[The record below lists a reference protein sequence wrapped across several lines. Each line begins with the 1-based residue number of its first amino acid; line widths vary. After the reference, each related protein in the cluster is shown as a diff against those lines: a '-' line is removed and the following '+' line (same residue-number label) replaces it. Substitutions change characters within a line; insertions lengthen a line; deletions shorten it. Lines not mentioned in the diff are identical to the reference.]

1 MEHNYQEDH
10 LMHQTK
16 GDKRCGSSFLL
27 ELGAPHVTEVKENHR
42 EKMQKDELHLEY
54 QFEINANPF
63 KFCTIPFPVNLQQ
76 EKKLNSLVIYK
87 EHNLTMA
94 K

>member
-27 ELGAPHVTEVKENHR
+27 ELGVPHVTEVKENHR
-42 EKMQKDELHLEY
+42 EKMQKDELRL
-54 QFEINANPF
+54 A
-63 KFCTIPFPVNLQQ
+63 IP
-76 EKKLNSLVIYK
+76 I
-87 EHNLTMA
+87 
-94 K
+94 